1 MSDALSR
8 DSKLALIVGLCREL
22 AKLGLN
28 VGMSDARPAAVIRP
42 RICGP
47 LWVTVDDSQSYYEWL
62 EADKRYRTTSPAEA
76 AALIAEA
83 IKAMS
88 SGSDERS

>member
-1 MSDALSR
+1 MVDQDPELT
-8 DSKLALIVGLCREL
+8 LITGLCREL

-42 RICGP
+42 RVCAP
-47 LWVTVDDSQSYYEWL
+47 LWVTVDDSHCYYEWL
-62 EADKRYRTTSPAEA
+62 ESDKRYPATSPAEA

-83 IKAMS
+83 IKAKS
-88 SGSDERS
+88 PGSDERP